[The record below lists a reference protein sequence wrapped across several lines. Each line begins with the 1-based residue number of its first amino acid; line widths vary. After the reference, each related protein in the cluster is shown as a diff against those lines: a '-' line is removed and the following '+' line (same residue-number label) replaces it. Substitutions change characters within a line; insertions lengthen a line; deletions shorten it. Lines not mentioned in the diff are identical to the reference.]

1 MNICESF
8 YTIINRAR
16 LKRGGDVKQEQMR
29 LANQLCFSA
38 YNVSRLFAQFY
49 EKKLKQF
56 GITYSQYLVLLT
68 LWEENPQT
76 LNSIGRHLD
85 LSSNTLTPL
94 LKRLEQS
101 GWVKRERQQSDKRQ
115 LIITLTDNGQQQQ
128 EAVFEAISSCLPQE
142 FDTTEYDETKYV
154 FEELEQTLKHLIEN

>member
-85 LSSNTLTPL
+85 LSSNTLTHL

-154 FEELEQTLKHLIEN
+154 FEELEQTLKHLIEK

>member
-1 MNICESF
+1 M
-8 YTIINRAR
+8 
-16 LKRGGDVKQEQMR
+16 KQEQMR

-154 FEELEQTLKHLIEN
+154 FEELEQTLKHLIEK

>member
-115 LIITLTDNGQQQQ
+115 LIITLTDNGQQQ

-154 FEELEQTLKHLIEN
+154 FEELEQTLKHLIGK

>member
-1 MNICESF
+1 SNAM
-8 YTIINRAR
+8 
-16 LKRGGDVKQEQMR
+16 KQEQMR

-56 GITYSQYLVLLT
+56 GITYSQYLVMLT

-85 LSSNTLTPL
+85 LSSNTLTPM

-154 FEELEQTLKHLIEN
+154 FEELEQTLKHLIEK

>member
-1 MNICESF
+1 M
-8 YTIINRAR
+8 
-16 LKRGGDVKQEQMR
+16 KQEQMR

-142 FDTTEYDETKYV
+142 FDTTEYDETKHV
-154 FEELEQTLKHLIEN
+154 FEELEQTLKHLIEK